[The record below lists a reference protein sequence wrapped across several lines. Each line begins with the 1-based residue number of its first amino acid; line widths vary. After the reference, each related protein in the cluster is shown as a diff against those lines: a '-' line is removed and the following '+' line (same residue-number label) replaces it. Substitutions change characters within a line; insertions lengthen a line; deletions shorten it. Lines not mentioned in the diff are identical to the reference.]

1 MNQEDIQNG
10 GGIKIHLYED
20 PVTLNI
26 QAPNSPNA
34 VPYEVP
40 FIHSPSSTTTTLIIS
55 SNGCATLGQRKSTS
69 SSISRLRSSKS
80 TSALNNNSIKSS
92 TDESN
97 NQSTKTT
104 PATTFLD
111 ENEIYQI
118 ERFYLAHKTFV
129 YVSRCMANL
138 YFTKTDLINEGRISS
153 PRSHE
158 WSLERTGVPLIIF
171 DKGETR
177 ARSKR
182 QLKICLAERGT
193 GFNLWGDVID
203 NLTDYK
209 AVHPCFHTLY
219 LSCDHRQMAG
229 LSFDSADAAADFL
242 RNIESI
248 TCDPLNIALSAPKRL
263 ISKKEKS
270 SSKAKGKRDQ
280 FKAPRKE
287 EISAPCLFQHVINVD
302 TKDFDRLF
310 SISSLVPHHR
320 VNPELRSL
328 HSLNTSS
335 SSSSSSSSS
344 APVPPFLSSPSPVA
358 STTSNSSMTTTSSE
372 NSSNFSV

>member
-1 MNQEDIQNG
+1 MNQENYHNG
-10 GGIKIHLYED
+10 GVKIHLYED
-20 PVTLNI
+20 PLTLNI
-26 QAPNSPNA
+26 QTPKPPNSA
-34 VPYEVP
+34 PYEIP
-40 FIHSPSSTTTTLIIS
+40 FINSPAVITANGTTTMIVTD
-55 SNGCATLGQRKSTS
+55 GCATLGQRKS
-69 SSISRLRSSKS
+69 SIPRLRSSKS
-80 TSALNNNSIKSS
+80 TSALNNHCNNNSIKSPVNGSS
-92 TDESN
+92 TTN
-97 NQSTKTT
+97 
-104 PATTFLD
+104 LD

-138 YFTKTDLINEGRISS
+138 YFTKTDLINEGRVSS

-177 ARSKR
+177 ARDKR

-229 LSFDSADAAADFL
+229 LSFDSSEAAADFL
-242 RNIESI
+242 HNIEAI

-263 ISKKEKS
+263 IKKDVKPKSKS
-270 SSKAKGKRDQ
+270 KRDSYRL
-280 FKAPRKE
+280 PRKE
-287 EISAPCLFQHVINVD
+287 DISSPCLFQHVINVD

-310 SISSLVPHHR
+310 SISSLVPHR
-320 VNPELRSL
+320 LNPELRSL
-328 HSLNTSS
+328 HSLNTTSS
-335 SSSSSSSSS
+335 V
-344 APVPPFLSSPSPVA
+344 PPPFLSSPSPVA